1 MSLETDILNKRLAR
15 LEANFKEQLNTYVKN
30 DEELR
35 KKINDQ
41 RITLQAAVCAMEMS
55 IAHRLSAT
63 VEVVMNMLPDDL
75 KPVALARIEK
85 IVEEIP
91 PTDEIARRY
100 AAKKYGQGEGDNY

>member
-1 MSLETDILNKRLAR
+1 MSLLDPQTERRIKR
-15 LEANFKEQLNTYVKN
+15 LEADFKEQLTTYVKN

-63 VEVVMNMLPDDL
+63 VEVVMNMLPKAM
-75 KPVALARIEK
+75 KPVALAKIERL
-85 IVEEIP
+85 VAEIP

-100 AAKKYGQGEGDNY
+100 VAKKYQDGEGDNY